1 MHLLNWLNNPSYR
14 NECHQMDSVKL
25 KEVFFKC
32 SKTIISGDFQI
43 IMLVGGNKWPS
54 LWMSLNEWVTDS
66 LTQSLLSTTLIHS
79 GIKQWLP
86 LWVNSLHLS
95 WNRIDLFKNMNS
107 FMNKTSDCV
116 YKWINESFPQQ
127 NQFVSESNHRI
138 KSHTFGEELITW

>member
-1 MHLLNWLNNPSYR
+1 MIYIENAFVELVEQPLVQEWVPSDR
-14 NECHQMDSVKL
+14 L
-25 KEVFFKC
+25 RLGFL
-32 SKTIISGDFQI
+32 SKTIISGDFSDYM

-66 LTQSLLSTTLIHS
+66 LTQSLSSTTLIHS

-95 WNRIDLFKNMNS
+95 WNRIDLFKNVNW

-116 YKWINESFPQQ
+116 YKWISESYPQQ
-127 NQFVSESNHRI
+127 NQFV
-138 KSHTFGEELITW
+138 